1 MQNSIDCVTGID
13 GASPTTKEEFFELA
27 ESISKKVQQYKNDEE
42 YINFIEELVR
52 NVCASCKCFY
62 SIWEWEFM
70 YLSKNN
76 FILVSSN
83 NIRKIKTTIDN
94 LFLEKQKV
102 EKGDKPK
109 KAKGGKLKARL
120 RIEGENMVFSF
131 LCN

>member
-1 MQNSIDCVTGID
+1 MRMSIYV
-13 GASPTTKEEFFELA
+13 
-27 ESISKKVQQYKNDEE
+27 SI
-42 YINFIEELVR
+42 L
-52 NVCASCKCFY
+52 
-62 SIWEWEFM
+62 SI
-70 YLSKNN
+70 NN
-76 FILVSSN
+76 FILVTSN

-131 LCN
+131 WCNIIFNYIIILFISDKS